1 MIEIFLNNITKP
13 QYCERLL
20 YELKSSK
27 TNKRDKAF
35 NKLLDYNEYFLEN
48 LSKIDLTHKSDQEI
62 ISIIKNQVKLE
73 NWYSLKWQVNKNL
86 IKVAID
92 TINIYSLYI
101 ILVDEKLIVYIGE
114 VYNNNYGSNATAK
127 FYFISSK
134 KLIVPYTL

>member
-1 MIEIFLNNITKP
+1 MIEIFLNNFIKP

-35 NKLLDYNEYFLEN
+35 TKLLDYNEYFLEN

-73 NWYSLKWQVNKNL
+73 NGYSLKWQTKKNL
-86 IKVAID
+86 INAVIDAI
-92 TINIYSLYI
+92 NSYSLDI

-114 VYNNNYGSNATAK
+114 VYHNKDGSNASAK
-127 FYFISSK
+127 FLFYN
-134 KLIVPYTL
+134 